1 MIRGPEGEQDVRD
14 EKGRRVKGGP
24 KVKFV
29 GYQQYVDA
37 LMIDAGLKRAE
48 PTIEE
53 KVKKADAD
61 WAKLERFF
69 GAAGAIVEA

>member
-14 EKGRRVKGGP
+14 KKGQPVKDGH
-24 KVKFV
+24 KVRFI
-29 GYQQYVDA
+29 GYQQYIDQ
-37 LMIDAGLKRAE
+37 LMIDAGLKPPE

-53 KVKKADAD
+53 RIQKADAG